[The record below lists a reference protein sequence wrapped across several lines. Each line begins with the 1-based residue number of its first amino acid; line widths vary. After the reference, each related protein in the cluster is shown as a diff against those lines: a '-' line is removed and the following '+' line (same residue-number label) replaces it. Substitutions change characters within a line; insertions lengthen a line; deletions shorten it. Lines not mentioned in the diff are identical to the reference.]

1 MMRKVFLQEGLPAV
15 LRVAVPHVRGVPA
28 ADRFLKHNPQP
39 QTTSPAPAEVQGMS
53 VSVPWSA
60 GGLPD
65 AALLVD
71 DVVVVVVGLDRRLYV
86 SVGTA
91 AEQLLPVVNLHDLRR
106 GFHVSFLH
114 NC

>member
-53 VSVPWSA
+53 VSVCA
-60 GGLPD
+60 VGGARVPRCYLIFPRNPIH
-65 AALLVD
+65 
-71 DVVVVVVGLDRRLYV
+71 G
-86 SVGTA
+86 
-91 AEQLLPVVNLHDLRR
+91 NL
-106 GFHVSFLH
+106 
-114 NC
+114 